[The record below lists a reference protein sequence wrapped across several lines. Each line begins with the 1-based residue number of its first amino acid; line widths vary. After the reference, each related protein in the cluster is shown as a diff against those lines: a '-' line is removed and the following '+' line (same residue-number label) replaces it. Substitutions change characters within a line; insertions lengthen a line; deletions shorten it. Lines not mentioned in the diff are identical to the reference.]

1 MIFEPEFG
9 LIAGRAHL
17 VDQRPESSTVVV
29 MLHMREFMQN
39 DVILH
44 KMRRHDETPVQH
56 DPARRAATAPARGRV
71 PQRECL
77 RRKTASSGEFL

>member
-1 MIFEPEFG
+1 MVFEPEFG
-9 LIAGRAHL
+9 FIAGRAHL
-17 VDQRPESSTVVV
+17 VDQRPEGGAVVV
-29 MLHMREFMQN
+29 MLHMRELMQN

-56 DPARRAATAPARGRV
+56 DPSRRAATAPARGRV
-71 PQRECL
+71 TQGECL